1 VRRRRPVGET
11 GSASVEFVFVGVLLL
26 VPLLYLVLTLFEVQ
40 RNAFAVTEAAREAG
54 RAFATADDEATAPA
68 RAVYAV
74 QLALTDQGLTGPA
87 ELRWGAVGAGCA
99 GTEIDV
105 PDGAE
110 GENGL
115 NVHSTVSPGQGPPLV
130 SGSDFEVCVVRTY
143 RMPGV
148 PSILDGARNT
158 VRARYVV
165 HIDDLR
171 GSS

>member
-1 VRRRRPVGET
+1 MKRRRPAGEA

-26 VPLLYLVLTLFEVQ
+26 VPLFYLVLALFEVQ

-54 RAFATADDEATAPA
+54 RAFATADDDSTALA

-87 ELRWGAVGAGCA
+87 QLRWGAVGAGCA
-99 GTEIDV
+99 GSEVEV
-105 PDGAE
+105 PEGAE
-110 GENGL
+110 DEHGL
-115 NVHSTVSPGQGPPLV
+115 NVHSTVSPGMGPPLV
-130 SGSDFEVCVVRTY
+130 PGSDFEVCVVRTY

-148 PSILDGARNT
+148 PSVLDGGRNR

-165 HIDDLR
+165 HIDEFR